1 MRIELNAGG
10 LGGLVAIAEFGFS
23 VEALDDDI
31 DAMISSFQ
39 AVKNA
44 VYNLEGGIGNLDE
57 AVDSLQKRIY
67 TEENKKHNLSDLS
80 VRFNDFLDLAVSIDR
95 DAAQHVRQNRDE
107 FYRLNEHLRPVIY
120 IEDDGWHPFR
130 DLGEA
135 LYDLG
140 EFIVETIVEYG
151 DEILTVVIAVGAI
164 AIGIIIIVGTG
175 GAAAVVLGCAF
186 IGCGLG
192 AGIAGY
198 KSYHDDGDVELF
210 EVFKGTILGAAAGA
224 AVGGC
229 LVLGGSSS
237 IWVKALGAGGRDMA
251 LDFFYQTVANDGEVG
266 FEGYDLTKTLYTGV
280 KSGFVSLGFGMF
292 GQTKIFEKFIS
303 PVAQKMTTGTAGF
316 LGKVISDEKVVN
328 VLSNVPKYFFKSVA
342 ENGVKVIFDNSTDA
356 YEHGLIDAQHTKE
369 SFLLDVALDV
379 LFDTA
384 SDAVTIKHAADRLP
398 AKNAVD
404 TMSAKEAV
412 GTTNEGVAD
421 DAVRARV
428 VQNIDESK
436 IAREA
441 SKFDAAFVEG
451 FEVKQTVP
459 QGVDTRFQYL
469 SADVDPLKTPVD
481 NFGEGVPDLERAS
494 NIKQLYKDSNITVK
508 SHDLSA
514 QSYNEGNNL
523 LNVLRKDIRG
533 TKGGVLRVVVPN
545 GDLSIPQISALNQA
559 WQEAL
564 EENIKLV
571 IVPQVV
577 LAN

>member
-10 LGGLVAIAEFGFS
+10 LRGLVAIAEFGLS

-39 AVKNA
+39 AVKNV
-44 VYNLEGGIGNLDE
+44 VYNLEGGIGNLDG
-57 AVDSLQKRIY
+57 AVDSLQRRIY

-130 DLGEA
+130 DIGEA

-210 EVFKGTILGAAAGA
+210 EVFKGAALGAAAGA

-237 IWVKALGAGGRDMA
+237 IWVKTLGAGGRDMA

-266 FEGYDLTKTLYTGV
+266 FEGYDLTKTLYTGA
-280 KSGFVSLGFGMF
+280 KSGFVSIGFGMV
-292 GQTKIFEKFIS
+292 GQFFTPIAE
-303 PVAQKMTTGTAGF
+303 KMTTGAAGF
-316 LGKVISDEKVVN
+316 LGKVISDGQVVN
-328 VLSNVPKYFFKSVA
+328 VLSNVPKYLFKSAA
-342 ENGVKVIFDNSTDA
+342 ENGVKVIIDYSTNA
-356 YEHGLIDAQHTKE
+356 HEHGLIDKQPT
-369 SFLLDVALDV
+369 LNDYLRDVALDV

-384 SDAVTIKHAADRLP
+384 SDAVTIKHAADKIP
-398 AKNAVD
+398 VKTATN
-404 TMSAKEAV
+404 TMSANEAV
-412 GTTNEGVAD
+412 EAANTGIAD

-428 VQNIDESK
+428 LQNIEESK

-451 FEVKQTVP
+451 FEVKQAVP
-459 QGVDTRFQYL
+459 QGVDIRFQYL
-469 SADVDPLKTPVD
+469 NAEVDPLKTPVD
-481 NFGEGVPDLERAS
+481 NFGKGVPDLERAS

-514 QSYNEGNNL
+514 PSYNEGNNL

-533 TKGGVLRVVVPN
+533 TKGRVLRVVVPN
-545 GDLSIPQISALNQA
+545 GDLSIPQISAFNQA
-559 WQEAL
+559 CQEAL